1 MGVSVGVAVYNPAI
15 KKMTNKENSS
25 TSAKSRF
32 TFSMTPANGQLP
44 LRREVESHKLEAE
57 QETEARD
64 GMLEAQINRNTVP
77 EP

>member
-1 MGVSVGVAVYNPAI
+1 
-15 KKMTNKENSS
+15 
-25 TSAKSRF
+25 
-32 TFSMTPANGQLP
+32 MTPANGQLP

>member
-1 MGVSVGVAVYNPAI
+1 
-15 KKMTNKENSS
+15 MTNKENSS

-57 QETEARD
+57 QETEASQGRED
-64 GMLEAQINRNTVP
+64 GKERVEKGTERQRTGGSE
-77 EP
+77 EPRA

>member
-1 MGVSVGVAVYNPAI
+1 MSVGVAVYNPA

-25 TSAKSRF
+25 SSAKSWF

-44 LRREVESHKLEAE
+44 LRREVESHKLETE